1 MSMPSRT
8 FVVVVTETVDQIVQA
23 LEKFSSY
30 TGSWEQVLF
39 VYHIGLEEISNQR
52 FQYLVKA
59 NGPSDEL
66 NRICCLFNSPEDLVT
81 KEPYGKDYKTAF
93 ADATV
98 VGQQMAGVTADDIKY
113 INFFEKPK
121 HDPYADLEED
131 YQEQTPLI

>member
-1 MSMPSRT
+1 MPNRT
-8 FVVVVTETVDQIVQA
+8 FIVAVTESVEQITKA
-23 LEKFSSY
+23 LEKFSAY
-30 TGSWEQVLF
+30 TGTWEQILF

-52 FQYLVKA
+52 FQYMVKA
-59 NGPSDEL
+59 NGPDDSL

-81 KEPYGKDYKTAF
+81 KQPYGKDYKTAF

-98 VGQQMAGVTADDIKY
+98 VGQQVAGVSADDIKY

-121 HDPYADLEED
+121 FNPYDDLEED